1 MACDITLGRLEPCK
15 DSVGGLRAVYF
26 ANYSE
31 FYQDATFTAEEITA
45 LTAPVSVFKY
55 DLKGANSYDET
66 NENSREN
73 GTSFWTQTGTLV
85 LKKQDLVTQKE
96 LKLLAAGRP
105 QIIIEDYNGN
115 FRLAGAEHGCEVAIN
130 TASGAAMGDLNGYN
144 ITFTGTE
151 KAPADFIDATLI
163 DNVAGVYSN
172 RRNVIIERCVL
183 FFKRCIFNKICLF

>member
-15 DSVGGLRAVYF
+15 DSVGGLKAIYF
-26 ANYSE
+26 INY
-31 FYQDATFTAEEITA
+31 DATFYSLATFTNEEITA
-45 LTAPVSVFKY
+45 LASAVATFKY

-73 GTSFWTQTGTLV
+73 GTSFWTQTGTIV

-96 LKLLAAGRP
+96 MKLLAAGRP

-115 FRLAGAEHGCEVAIN
+115 FRLAGAEHGCEVAIS

-151 KAPADFIDATLI
+151 KAPADFIDATLM
-163 DNVAGVYSN
+163 DNVAGFTVTEG
-172 RRNVIIERCVL
+172 V
-183 FFKRCIFNKICLF
+183 